1 MMKRKESIQEA
12 LERIQAGKHQ
22 NSTVKKRR
30 LSRII
35 LVIDALVIVLILL
48 FIYNRAPEK
57 FYTSTSI
64 NHGGLQYRFS
74 MTKEGAAKQYLFSL
88 SIKNTLPQR
97 KRVSYD
103 EAISDLLIL
112 HGRDEVYRT
121 AIGDAITR
129 LSILPGEVKNFI
141 SVIDNA
147 AIERFVSAHPEYI
160 ISEKG
165 FLARRNEYVP
175 LVALIRINIRE
186 SISTT
191 LNFNHEVR

>member
-1 MMKRKESIQEA
+1 MAKRKESIQEA
-12 LERIQAGKHQ
+12 LERIQAGRHQ

-57 FYTSTSI
+57 LYTSTSI

-74 MTKEGAAKQYLFSL
+74 MTKEGAAQQYLFSL
-88 SIKNTLPQR
+88 SIKNTLPRQ
-97 KRVSYD
+97 KRVSYNGG
-103 EAISDLLIL
+103 ISDLLLL

-121 AIGDAITR
+121 AIGDAITG
-129 LSILPGEVKNFI
+129 LSVLPGEVKNFI
-141 SVIDNA
+141 SVIDTA
-147 AIERFVSAHPEYI
+147 VIERFVSAHPEYI
-160 ISEKG
+160 LSEKS

-175 LVALIRINIRE
+175 LVALIRINIGE
-186 SISTT
+186 PISTT